1 MIPIL
6 YDAAL
11 SDATF
16 ITNGI
21 CRLSDTISCKVTEER
36 NGAYTL
42 EMEYPFGGIH
52 ADELTV
58 QRIIKAKANDI
69 SDLQC
74 FRITSV
80 TQSLDGKRLNVK
92 ANHISYDLS
101 YFPVTPFSGT
111 FNSVATAI
119 SGILNNAVN
128 PSGFYNSADYVP
140 GSAVSYSLAAPR
152 SIKACL
158 GGQAGSVLDLFG
170 GEYEWDNRLIK
181 WHTARGQDRGVTI
194 RYGKNLTNYEQET
207 NIEDTVCGILP
218 VYNMDNVVVY
228 GDIQYSANASSF
240 PFLKVAVM
248 DFTSDFTSTDGE
260 STAPTPAQLEA
271 RAASYIEANNIGQ
284 PEVSIDVEFY
294 PIWQTEDYAD
304 YKALETVGLCDTV
317 TVIFPDLNVR
327 TKAKVVK
334 TVYNTLLE
342 KYISVSLGSIRRNIA
357 DTIAEMEDSGGG
369 SSSGGGGG
377 GGITVDDTLSTTS
390 ENPVQNKVITTAL
403 NGKQSKLTKLWTNGS
418 PTSAMSSG
426 TTILNDGTLANYDLF
441 AIKFKEQANSS
452 GSSEFFFWYSKTSGS
467 NLTTAR
473 WVSRSGSNL
482 FFRTRSFSITNSG
495 MTFQGGEQ
503 HTQGSSS
510 AASNNL
516 YMVPWEV
523 YGLKL

>member
-6 YDAAL
+6 YEATL

-111 FNSVATAI
+111 FNSVAYAI
-119 SGILNNAVN
+119 TGILNNAVN

-140 GSAVSYSLAAPR
+140 GDAVSYSIAAPR

-158 GGQAGSVLDLFG
+158 GGQAGSVLDIFG

-181 WHTARGQDRGVTI
+181 WHTARGTDRGVTI

-207 NIEDTVCGILP
+207 NIEDTICGILP

-271 RAASYIEANNIGQ
+271 RAAAYIEANNIGQ

-294 PIWQTEDYAD
+294 PIWQTEDYAE

-317 TVIFPDLNVR
+317 TVIFPDINVR

-357 DTIAEMEDSGGG
+357 DTIADMEGGNAAASGGVDTIVAEG
-369 SSSGGGGG
+369 TDGNWTFRKWSSGLSECWGYYDVSGVPCTTASGSLYVTG
-377 GGITVDDTLSTTS
+377 AISPNMAFPAGVFADDSTLNVQMCFHSYQGTPAFVWIAASASPSVGATPFRLMRPTSTT
-390 ENPVQNKVITTAL
+390 I
-403 NGKQSKLTKLWTNGS
+403 
-418 PTSAMSSG
+418 SG
-426 TTILNDGTLANYDLF
+426 RM
-441 AIKFKEQANSS
+441 E
-452 GSSEFFFWYSKTSGS
+452 YSYKG
-467 NLTTAR
+467 R
-473 WVSRSGSNL
+473 W
-482 FFRTRSFSITNSG
+482 
-495 MTFQGGEQ
+495 
-503 HTQGSSS
+503 
-510 AASNNL
+510 
-516 YMVPWEV
+516 
-523 YGLKL
+523 K

>member
-6 YDAAL
+6 YESTL

-21 CRLSDTISCKVTEER
+21 CRLSDTLSCKVTEER

-74 FRITSV
+74 FRINTV
-80 TQSLDGKRLNVK
+80 TQSLDGRRLIIK

-101 YFPVTPFSGT
+101 FFPVTPFSGT
-111 FNSVATAI
+111 FNSVAFAI
-119 SGILNNAVN
+119 TGILNNSVN
-128 PSGFYNSADYVP
+128 NSGFYNSADYVP
-140 GSAVSYSLAAPR
+140 GSAITYSIDTPR

-181 WHTARGQDRGVTI
+181 WHTARGQDRGVSI

-207 NIEDTVCGILP
+207 NIEDTICGILP
-218 VYNMDNVVVY
+218 YYSMDGTVVY
-228 GDIQYSANASSF
+228 GDIQYSDNASSF

-248 DFTSDFTSTDGE
+248 DFTNDYMDDE
-260 STAPTPAQLEA
+260 EAPTKAQLEA
-271 RAASYIEANNIGQ
+271 RAAAYITANNIGQ
-284 PEVSIDVEFY
+284 PEVAIDVEFY
-294 PIWQTEDYAD
+294 PIWQTENYAE
-304 YKALETVGLCDTV
+304 YKDLETVGLCDSV

-327 TKAKVVK
+327 TNTKVVK

-357 DTIAEMEDSGGG
+357 DTIADLDNTTTVV
-369 SSSGGGGG
+369 SGGGGG
-377 GGITVDDTLSTTS
+377 GTTITVDDSLSTES
-390 ENPVQNKVITTAL
+390 ENPVQNKVITNAL
-403 NGKQSKLTKLWTNGS
+403 NDKQSRLVLLWTNPS
-418 PTSAMSSG
+418 PSTAFASQ
-426 TTILNDGTLANYDLF
+426 TISKDLTNYDLF
-441 AIKFKEQANSS
+441 YIKFKEQAGSS
-452 GSSEFFFWYSKTSGS
+452 GSSEFFFIYSKTTGD
-467 NLTTAR
+467 NNTTAR
-473 WVSRSGSNL
+473 WVSRTGSNI
-482 FFRTRSFSITNSG
+482 FFNTRSFQIKNTG
-495 MTFQGGEQ
+495 FTFWDGQRN
-503 HTQGSSS
+503 TQGSSS
-510 AASNNL
+510 ATTNNA
-516 YMVPWEV
+516 YMVPWEI

>member
-58 QRIIKAKANDI
+58 QRIVKAKANDI

-74 FRITSV
+74 FRIASV

-101 YFPVTPFSGT
+101 YFPVTPFNGV
-111 FNSVATAI
+111 FNSVAYAI
-119 SGILNNAVN
+119 TGILNNAVN
-128 PSGFYNSADYVP
+128 PSGFFNSADYVP
-140 GSAVSYSLAAPR
+140 GDAVSYSISAPR

-158 GGQAGSVLDLFG
+158 GGQAGSVLDIFG

-228 GDIQYSANASSF
+228 GDIQYSDNASSF

-271 RAASYIEANNIGQ
+271 RAAAYIEANNIGQ

-294 PIWQTEDYAD
+294 PIWQTEDYAE

-357 DTIAEMEDSGGG
+357 DTIAEMEDSSGG
-369 SSSGGGGG
+369 SSSGGGGSVNPYPVGSIYLSVNNVNPSTLFG
-377 GGITVDDTLSTTS
+377 GTWEQIQDTFLLAAGSTFAAGDTGGAQRHTHNYGIQYGGYYRGFIVEYDNSAGLLKYDSAGNVSIQPAPSDAILQNVSISVNNNLASAVKTIRANHYRIESNTS
-390 ENPVQNKVITTAL
+390 
-403 NGKQSKLTKLWTNGS
+403 
-418 PTSAMSSG
+418 
-426 TTILNDGTLANYDLF
+426 Y
-441 AIKFKEQANSS
+441 
-452 GSSEFFFWYSKTSGS
+452 GS
-467 NLTTAR
+467 NLPPYLA
-473 WVSRSGSNL
+473 
-482 FFRTRSFSITNSG
+482 
-495 MTFQGGEQ
+495 
-503 HTQGSSS
+503 
-510 AASNNL
+510 
-516 YMVPWEV
+516 V
-523 YGLKL
+523 YVWKRVA

>member
-6 YDAAL
+6 YEATL

-16 ITNGI
+16 QTNGI

-42 EMEYPFGGIH
+42 ELEYPFGGIH
-52 ADELTV
+52 ADELVV

-92 ANHISYDLS
+92 ANHVIYDLS

-119 SGILNNAVN
+119 TGILNNAVN

-140 GSAVSYSLAAPR
+140 GSAITYNISAPR

-158 GGQAGSVLDLFG
+158 GGQAGSVLDIFG

-181 WHTARGQDRGVTI
+181 WHTARGTDRGVTI

-240 PFLKVAVM
+240 PFLKVAVV

-271 RAASYIEANNIGQ
+271 RAAAYIEANNIGQ

-334 TVYNTLLE
+334 TVYNCLLE

-357 DTIAEMEDSGGG
+357 DTIADMEGG
-369 SSSGGGGG
+369 SAAAGGVDSIVAEGTDGAWTYRKWSSGISECWGYYDVSGVACTTASGSLYVTG
-377 GGITVDDTLSTTS
+377 AISPNMAFPSGVFASDSTLNVQMCFHSYQGTPAFVWIAASASPSVGATPFRLMRPTSTT
-390 ENPVQNKVITTAL
+390 I
-403 NGKQSKLTKLWTNGS
+403 
-418 PTSAMSSG
+418 SG
-426 TTILNDGTLANYDLF
+426 RM
-441 AIKFKEQANSS
+441 E
-452 GSSEFFFWYSKTSGS
+452 YSYRG
-467 NLTTAR
+467 R
-473 WVSRSGSNL
+473 W
-482 FFRTRSFSITNSG
+482 
-495 MTFQGGEQ
+495 
-503 HTQGSSS
+503 
-510 AASNNL
+510 
-516 YMVPWEV
+516 
-523 YGLKL
+523 K

>member
-1 MIPIL
+1 MKPIL
-6 YDAAL
+6 YESTL

-21 CRLSDTISCKVTEER
+21 CRLSDTISCEVTEER

-42 EMEYPFGGIH
+42 ELEYPFGGIH

-80 TQSLDGKRLNVK
+80 TQSLDGKRLTVK

-101 YFPVTPFSGT
+101 FFPVTPFSGT
-111 FNSVATAI
+111 FNSVAYAI
-119 SGILNNAVN
+119 TGILNNSVN

-140 GSAVSYSLAAPR
+140 VSPSLSYSIDTPR
-152 SIKACL
+152 SIKNCL
-158 GGQAGSVLDLFG
+158 GGQAGSILDIFG
-170 GEYEWDNRLIK
+170 GEFEWDNRLIK
-181 WHTARGQDRGVTI
+181 WHQARGSNNGVTI
-194 RYGKNLTNYEQET
+194 RYGKNLTDYEQET

-218 VYNMDNVVVY
+218 YYSMDGTVVY
-228 GDIQYSANASSF
+228 GSIQYSSNYASF
-240 PFLKVAVM
+240 PFLKVVTM
-248 DFTSDFTSTDGE
+248 DFTNDFVSDDG
-260 STAPTPAQLEA
+260 TAPTAAQLEA
-271 RAASYIEANNIGQ
+271 KAAAYITANNIGQ

-294 PIWQTEDYAD
+294 PIWQTEDYAE

-334 TVYNTLLE
+334 TVYNCLLE

-357 DTIAEMEDSGGG
+357 DTIAEMEDSSGG

-377 GGITVDDTLSTTS
+377 GGGITVDDALSTTS

-403 NGKQSKLTKLWTNGS
+403 NGKMEQWDLLWENPSITSVFAGQTLDPSFAGYDFFLLIYGLSNTS
-418 PTSAMSSG
+418 PDNRMSMFLKVG
-426 TTILNDGTLANYDLF
+426 
-441 AIKFKEQANSS
+441 EQASMS
-452 GSSEFFFWYSKTSGS
+452 FTSWYGTS
-467 NLTTAR
+467 TMAVTD
-473 WVSRSGSNL
+473 
-482 FFRTRSFSITNSG
+482 RSFYFTNNKIHFNDATRHVSG
-495 MTFQGGEQ
+495 Q
-503 HTQGSSS
+503 SSS
-510 AASNNL
+510 STYNNGAI
-516 YMVPWEV
+516 PQKI
-523 YGLKL
+523 YGIKNS